1 VLIEDKNEAPAFA
14 TQTLLTPENPGSYQ
28 LVGTAVG
35 SDIDGPA
42 SALRYLF
49 NGATSYYDATLA
61 RTVSASAD
69 GRFVIDYADGRVWT
83 KGAQALNYEGTN
95 AFSYTVQVLDRADGA
110 YKLSATGT
118 LNINLTNVNEAP
130 GPMTLASQTL
140 HSETLPGDTPHYS
153 AGAIATFGLSDP
165 DGTTPG
171 IAIIGGNGNGW
182 FGTSGNQLIFSTAN
196 FSASWLRS
204 YAGQYG
210 TDAAWSYDTDNDGLK
225 EIRVATLTLVAIDSG
240 GLQGTPFTYN
250 VLIEDKNEAPAFAAN
265 PYSFSVAENAAAY
278 QYVSSVAG
286 SDVDG
291 PAGELRYTF
300 AGRQWYVDGTLGRW
314 VTSSADGRF
323 LMDFLDGR
331 VWKTG
336 ATLDYE
342 ATQAL
347 SYQISV
353 YDRALGSNTKWS
365 NATLNVA
372 VQNVNDNAPAM
383 PTVDQWGTTTFNEN
397 SGASMSVAYLSV
409 PYDADGSGGL
419 SYQITSN
426 PDNLFEISGWAIR
439 MKADRTPNYE
449 AFAAGG
455 ASTTVQIR
463 VRVTDGTYASAENTI
478 NVTINNTNDLA
489 TWYTQV
495 PVGFT
500 VAENTAY
507 GTVVSNGVRAADSD
521 GFAISYSI
529 DPASNPNGA
538 FGINSIGQITIA
550 NGVDYEQGGWLSDA
564 SGKYA
569 NLRILASDGGTP
581 AEATVQVRITNQVL
595 TVRNADG
602 SMASG
607 WEIHQSSQPY
617 GGYYNPS
624 YWVNN
629 LIYYNSTGRV
639 MHDSSSTGYPNSIS
653 QPSANAQI
661 AVGFR
666 ATGNGYEFVSDDE
679 FNTARLAPIVLDL
692 LGAGLDNAF
701 GTKDVAFDIDGN
713 GAPEQLKWLN
723 PGFAFLAL
731 DRNGDGRIGS
741 GLEISFT
748 QDKAGAQ
755 TDLEGLAA
763 YDSNADGM
771 ISAADLRFG
780 DFLVWQDV
788 NTDGSSQ
795 ATELKTLT
803 QAGIVSIGLAP
814 TPTGRTLANTSGN
827 VTVNTGSFTFADG
840 TTGALGDTILRA
852 SFGAAGDGEGVGFE
866 ARDFARKAGKYRL
879 SADGGTLSIV
889 PLKPRGAL
897 DPRAG
902 AIGAA
907 SMLSF
912 RNRRIGM
919 LAPVVLDLD
928 GDGIELVSSK
938 KARARFDMDGDGSA
952 DDTGWVGK
960 GDGLLVIDRNGDGRI
975 NGPGELSFLAEK
987 AGAKSDLDALAALDS
1002 NRDGK
1007 LDSADARFG
1016 ELKVWEDRN
1025 GNGITEEGELRSLA
1039 DRGIASIGLA
1049 AAAQRQAAKLGDNIV
1064 LSTGTFTRTDG
1075 STGTLADAALAFR
1088 PGRGGTAQGFSDAL
1102 ESRLEA
1108 LRAGLD
1114 SPLRLDALDFE
1125 PEAGAAAGAQE
1136 IASGPVELLDRRTA
1150 LMAQHMA
1157 AFGAHDGE
1165 AEWRLREQ
1173 PQAARF
1179 DYFA

>member
-1 VLIEDKNEAPAFA
+1 
-14 TQTLLTPENPGSYQ
+14 
-28 LVGTAVG
+28 
-35 SDIDGPA
+35 
-42 SALRYLF
+42 
-49 NGATSYYDATLA
+49 
-61 RTVSASAD
+61 
-69 GRFVIDYADGRVWT
+69 
-83 KGAQALNYEGTN
+83 
-95 AFSYTVQVLDRADGA
+95 
-110 YKLSATGT
+110 
-118 LNINLTNVNEAP
+118 
-130 GPMTLASQTL
+130 
-140 HSETLPGDTPHYS
+140 
-153 AGAIATFGLSDP
+153 
-165 DGTTPG
+165 
-171 IAIIGGNGNGW
+171 
-182 FGTSGNQLIFSTAN
+182 
-196 FSASWLRS
+196 
-204 YAGQYG
+204 
-210 TDAAWSYDTDNDGLK
+210 
-225 EIRVATLTLVAIDSG
+225 
-240 GLQGTPFTYN
+240 
-250 VLIEDKNEAPAFAAN
+250 
-265 PYSFSVAENAAAY
+265 
-278 QYVSSVAG
+278 
-286 SDVDG
+286 
-291 PAGELRYTF
+291 
-300 AGRQWYVDGTLGRW
+300 
-314 VTSSADGRF
+314 
-323 LMDFLDGR
+323 
-331 VWKTG
+331 
-336 ATLDYE
+336 
-342 ATQAL
+342 
-347 SYQISV
+347 
-353 YDRALGSNTKWS
+353 
-365 NATLNVA
+365 
-372 VQNVNDNAPAM
+372 
-383 PTVDQWGTTTFNEN
+383 
-397 SGASMSVAYLSV
+397 
-409 PYDADGSGGL
+409 
-419 SYQITSN
+419 
-426 PDNLFEISGWAIR
+426 

-449 AFAAGG
+449 TFASGG
-455 ASTTVQIR
+455 PSTTIQIK
-463 VRVTDGTYASAENTI
+463 VRVTDGTFASPENTI
-478 NVTINNTNDLA
+478 NVTINNMSDLP

-507 GTVVSNGVRAADSD
+507 GTIVSDGVRAADGD

-538 FGINSIGQITIA
+538 FGINSSGQITIA
-550 NGVDYEQGGWLSDA
+550 NGVDWEQGGWLSDA

-581 AEATVQVRITNQVL
+581 AETTVQVRITNQVL
-595 TVRNADG
+595 VVRNADG
-602 SMASG
+602 TFANGFTYTM
-607 WEIHQSSQPY
+607 SSYAYGGGYPYTTYRTDIIYYGSTGSVMRDSNFSSYPY
-617 GGYYNPS
+617 GSSTPNPS
-624 YWVNN
+624 TASV
-629 LIYYNSTGRV
+629 
-639 MHDSSSTGYPNSIS
+639 
-653 QPSANAQI
+653 AA
-661 AVGFR
+661 GFR
-666 ATGNGYEFVSDDE
+666 FTGNGYEFISDDE

-692 LGAGLDNAF
+692 LGTGLDNAF
-701 GTKDVAFDIDGN
+701 GAKDVAFDIDGN

-763 YDSNADGM
+763 FDSNADGALT
-771 ISAADLRFG
+771 AADLRFG

-788 NTDGSSQ
+788 NADGASQ

-852 SFGAAGDGEGVGFE
+852 AFGDAADAEGLRFE

-879 SADGGTLSIV
+879 SADGGILSIV
-889 PLKPRGAL
+889 PLKAKGAL

-902 AIGAA
+902 EIGAA

-928 GDGIELVSSK
+928 GDGIELVTSK
-938 KARARFDMDGDGSA
+938 KARARFDMDGDGAA

-975 NGPGELSFLAEK
+975 SGPGELSFLAEK
-987 AGAKSDLDALAALDS
+987 KGAKSDLDALSALDS

-1007 LDSADARFG
+1007 LDSTDARFG

-1025 GNGITEEGELRSLA
+1025 GNGVTEEGELRSLA

-1049 AAAQRQAAKLGDNIV
+1049 AAATRQTAKLGDNIV

-1088 PGRGGTAQGFSDAL
+1088 PGRGGAAQGFSGLL
-1102 ESRLEA
+1102 ESRLDA
-1108 LRAGLD
+1108 LRQGLD
-1114 SPLRLDALDFE
+1114 SQLRLDALDFE
-1125 PEAGAAAGAQE
+1125 TEEGKAAGAQE
-1136 IASGPVELLDRRTA
+1136 IAPGPVELLDRRTA